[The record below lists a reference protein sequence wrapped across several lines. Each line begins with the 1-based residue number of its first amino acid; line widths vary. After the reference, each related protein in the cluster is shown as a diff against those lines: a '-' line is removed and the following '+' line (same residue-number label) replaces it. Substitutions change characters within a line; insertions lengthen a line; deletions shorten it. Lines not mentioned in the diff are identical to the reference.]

1 MWTKFSDVEETVMK
15 KLVRDLMHPGLLT
28 CRPDATLGQVSVMLT
43 QHHVHALI
51 VADRDGRPLGVISDY
66 DLLAGEWL
74 SADSQ
79 SLATMR
85 DLTAGELMSSPIDT
99 IEASMPLGEA
109 VHLLIENDI
118 NRLVVTENGVPS
130 GVISTSDFVA
140 SIAGEE
146 KPLRHTV
153 ADVMSD
159 AILVCRDKTPL
170 TSAARTMTQ
179 AGWRSVL
186 VVNAKGKPE
195 GVVSGQDLLPYVK
208 NGVDEKLTVW
218 DIMHPALTIDIHAK
232 LREAADLMIQKH
244 YHRLVV
250 VDTADPEAFPLGII
264 SSFDIVAEMARPGSI
279 WQK

>member
-1 MWTKFSDVEETVMK
+1 MK

-51 VADRDGRPLGVISDY
+51 VADRDSRPVGIISDY

-74 SADSQ
+74 SEDSE
-79 SLATMR
+79 SLTTMR
-85 DLTAGELMSSPIDT
+85 NLTAGDLMSSPIDS
-99 IEASMPLGEA
+99 IEAGMPLGEA
-109 VHLLIENDI
+109 AHVLIEKDI
-118 NRLVVTENGVPS
+118 NRLLVTEKGVPT
-130 GVISTSDFVA
+130 GVISTSDFVS
-140 SIAGEE
+140 SIAREE
-146 KPLRHTV
+146 KPLRQTV

-186 VVNAKGKPE
+186 VVDAKGKPE
-195 GVVSGQDLLPYVK
+195 GVVSGKDLLLYVK
-208 NGVDEKLTVW
+208 NGVEEKLTVQ
-218 DIMHPALTIDIHAK
+218 DIMHPALTIDIHAN

-250 VDTADPEAFPLGII
+250 IDQNDPQAFPLGII